1 MVATSA
7 IAAFVRFATA
17 LRGPA
22 AAFLL
27 LAASPE
33 AFGQSDGSGTENAD
47 QPGSVALPS
56 VNLDTVTLGD
66 QVTWSFLALL
76 APERLEDGIPLYA
89 YSWDDAFDIL
99 EGANAGTKVDLG
111 WHVGAAMRA
120 GDEWKAYP
128 VPAQEMEL
136 GEIAGIL
143 RSKED
148 ILRSKEDVVQDSS
161 NPYVVSNIPLAG
173 PSIKER
179 LWIPR
184 EDWLNALPDV
194 SPSGFP

>member
-7 IAAFVRFATA
+7 IAAFSRAA
-17 LRGPA
+17 PAPRCLA

-56 VNLDTVTLGD
+56 VNPDPVTLGD

-99 EGANAGTKVDLG
+99 EGANAGSIVDLG
-111 WHVGAAMRA
+111 WHVGAAMKA

-136 GEIAGIL
+136 GQIAGIL
-143 RSKED
+143 RDTED
-148 ILRSKEDVVQDSS
+148 AVQDFS
-161 NPYVVSNIPLAG
+161 NPHVVSNIPLAG
-173 PSIKER
+173 LSIKER

-184 EDWLNALPDV
+184 EDWLNALSDV